1 MGLFFTGKEL
11 INIAVGIEKNGAAFY
26 DVVLASIKDD
36 AVRKSFQYLADSER
50 EHIKIFTNML
60 ESISDYQSP
69 ETYTEEYEIYL
80 KSLIDS
86 AVFSNEQKAKDTASK
101 VSNTDEAIQI
111 ALTAEKESILFY
123 SAVQELVKQSE
134 QAIITKIID
143 EEKSHIRQLVKLKK
157 TTD

>member
-26 DVVLASIKDD
+26 DVILASIKDD

-50 EHIKIFTNML
+50 EHIVIFEKML
-60 ESISDYQSP
+60 EPISNYQSP

-86 AVFSNEQKAKDTASK
+86 AVFSNEQKAKDIASK

-134 QAIITKIID
+134 QAVITKIID
-143 EEKSHIRQLVKLKK
+143 EEKSHLRQLLKLKK

>member
-1 MGLFFTGKEL
+1 MGLLFTGKEL

-26 DVVLASIKDD
+26 DVILASVKDD
-36 AVRKSFQYLADSER
+36 TVRKSFQYLADSER
-50 EHIKIFTNML
+50 EHIKIFGNML
-60 ESISDYQSP
+60 ESISDYQPP

-86 AVFSNEQKAKDTASK
+86 AVFSNEEKAKDIASK
-101 VSNTDEAIQI
+101 VSDTDEAIQI

-134 QAIITKIID
+134 QEVITKIID
-143 EEKSHIRQLVKLKK
+143 EEKSHLRQLLKLKK
-157 TTD
+157 KTD